1 MMMDEEIQEAQ
12 PATHPPMEPTGDLL
26 DDEETKWPKVIG
38 VISLIYAILGL
49 GCNALGGAWYA
60 VAPMLPEMWRG
71 GADIPGILR
80 LSLGVQILAAVCL
93 GVLMLIG
100 AVNLLRRR
108 RAGPRL
114 LKRWAILRM
123 LLILIAVVLL
133 VLTAPA
139 QVDMQRSMQEFSN
152 DMLRDA
158 GRTDMIK
165 ESTDEEFWRLLMIQ
179 GGFGVLATAI
189 YPVFLGLWL
198 SRTKITADVE
208 RWLE

>member
-1 MMMDEEIQEAQ
+1 
-12 PATHPPMEPTGDLL
+12 MEPAAVPL

-49 GCNALGGAWYA
+49 GCSTLGGAWYA

-71 GADIPGILR
+71 GAEMPGILR
-80 LSLGVQILAAVCL
+80 VSLVGQLGAAICL

-139 QVDMQRSMQEFSN
+139 QIDMQRSVQEFRN

-158 GRTDMIK
+158 GRTDMIQ
-165 ESTDEEFWRLLMIQ
+165 ERTDEELWRQVMLW
-179 GGFGVLATAI
+179 GGLGVLATAI
-189 YPVFLGLWL
+189 YPVFLGFWL
-198 SRTKITADVE
+198 SRKKITDDVE

>member
-1 MMMDEEIQEAQ
+1 MV
-12 PATHPPMEPTGDLL
+12 L
-26 DDEETKWPKVIG
+26 
-38 VISLIYAILGL
+38 S
-49 GCNALGGAWYA
+49 GAWYA

-80 LSLGVQILAAVCL
+80 LSLGLQVLAAVCL
-93 GVLMLIG
+93 GAMMLIG

-133 VLTAPA
+133 VLTALA
-139 QVDMQRSMQEFSN
+139 QVDMQRSVQDFRN

-158 GRTDMIK
+158 GRTDAIK
-165 ESTDEEFWRLLMIQ
+165 ESTDEELWQLVMLQ
-179 GGFGVLATAI
+179 GGIGVLVTAI

-198 SRTKITADVE
+198 SRKKIVAEVD
-208 RWLE
+208 RWTE

>member
-1 MMMDEEIQEAQ
+1 MMDEEIQDAQ
-12 PATHPPMEPTGDLL
+12 PATHPPMEPTGDPL

-71 GADIPGILR
+71 GANIPGILR

-139 QVDMQRSMQEFSN
+139 QVDMQRSVQEYRN
-152 DMLRDA
+152 DMLREA
-158 GRTDMIK
+158 GRTDMIQ
-165 ESTDEEFWRLLMIQ
+165 ESTDEEFWRLVMLQ

-198 SRTKITADVE
+198 SRKKITADVE

>member
-1 MMMDEEIQEAQ
+1 MNDENQQDHEAM
-12 PATHPPMEPTGDLL
+12 HPPMEPTAVLL

-80 LSLGVQILAAVCL
+80 LSLGVQILAALCL

-139 QVDMQRSMQEFSN
+139 QVDLQRSVQEYQN
-152 DMLRDA
+152 DIHRDA
-158 GRTDMIK
+158 GRADMIQ
-165 ESTDEEFWRLLMIQ
+165 ESTDDDLWRLVMLQ
-179 GGFGVLATAI
+179 GGFGVLVTVI

-198 SRTKITADVE
+198 SRKKITADVE

>member
-1 MMMDEEIQEAQ
+1 MMMDEEIQGAQ
-12 PATHPPMEPTGDLL
+12 PAAHPPMEPTAVVL
-26 DDEETKWPKVIG
+26 DDQETKWPKVIG

-60 VAPMLPEMWRG
+60 FAPMMPEMWRG
-71 GADIPGILR
+71 GADVPGILR
-80 LSLGVQILAAVCL
+80 LTLGAQVLAAVCL

-139 QVDMQRSMQEFSN
+139 QVDLLRSVQEYSN

-158 GRTDMIK
+158 GRADMIQ
-165 ESTDEEFWRLLMIQ
+165 ESTDDELWRRVMLQ
-179 GGFGVLATAI
+179 GGGGVLVTAI